1 MFCRWTGSA
10 PEPRPNLSSGH
21 IPNSLSLPF
30 NALLA
35 PSNPDRPYTSYL
47 PPSSLRETIL
57 SSLTFPGET
66 PKDAQ
71 VRWENI
77 KRGKKGVIWSCGSGM
92 TACVGVWGM
101 RVLASAEERD
111 EGMRAGIYDEVRV
124 GMRNSRSR
132 LQFRIDLVVREL
144 IYLLFFLERAGRVTH
159 RGRRARSSK
168 AKNRSSGLPYRRIVK
183 AIVCPRTGTKYL
195 GSLCPS
201 LIEHRRCLSSVEE
214 GVV

>member
-30 NALLA
+30 NTLLT

-47 PPSSLRETIL
+47 SPSSLRETIL

-77 KRGKKGVIWSCGSGM
+77 KRGKKGVVWSCGSGM

-111 EGMRAGIYDEVRV
+111 EGMRVGIYDEVRFGV
-124 GMRNSRSR
+124 RNFPK
-132 LQFRIDLVVREL
+132 QV
-144 IYLLFFLERAGRVTH
+144 
-159 RGRRARSSK
+159 
-168 AKNRSSGLPYRRIVK
+168 
-183 AIVCPRTGTKYL
+183 AIQDCLRGTKADIMIN
-195 GSLCPS
+195 LC
-201 LIEHRRCLSSVEE
+201 
-214 GVV
+214 G